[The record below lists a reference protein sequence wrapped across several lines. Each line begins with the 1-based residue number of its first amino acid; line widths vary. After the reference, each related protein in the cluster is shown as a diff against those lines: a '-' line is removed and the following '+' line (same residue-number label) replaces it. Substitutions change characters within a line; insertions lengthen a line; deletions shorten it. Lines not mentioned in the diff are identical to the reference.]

1 MDIDSIDTAI
11 LDQLQIDGR
20 MSYRAVG
27 DSVGLSPTAAAAR
40 IDRLITEGI
49 IEGFQARIN
58 HRALGNTIHAIV
70 DIRLNQTQYGDDFLP
85 LLDSL
90 PAVTVARFVT
100 GPFDCSLE
108 VWVPSSDDLS
118 QLLVD
123 LKKTG
128 DVAEMQTRLVL
139 MIAKA

>member
-11 LDQLQIDGR
+11 LRQLQIDGR

>member
-1 MDIDSIDTAI
+1 MEIDSINEAI
-11 LDQLQIDGR
+11 LGQLQIDGR
-20 MSYRAVG
+20 MSYRSLG
-27 DSVGLSPTAAAAR
+27 DRVGLSPTAAAAR
-40 IDRLITEGI
+40 IDHLVADGI

-70 DIRLNQTQYGDDFLP
+70 DIRFNQTQYGDDFLP

-90 PAVTVARFVT
+90 SAVTVARFVT

-108 VWVPSSDDLS
+108 VWVASSDDLS

-123 LKKTG
+123 LKRTG

-139 MIAKA
+139 MVAKE